1 MDSHAPHVGLGMICD
16 INNQP
21 INGIYVADSHQEHG
35 IVKAAPGTSVPWD
48 DLPIGSRVRVLPVHV
63 CMTAA
68 AHDHYNVVDED
79 ENGVEDFSATT
90 IWQRQNGWY

>member
-1 MDSHAPHVGLGMICD
+1 ADHVGLGLVCD
-16 INNQP
+16 LKAKP
-21 INGIYVADSHQEHG
+21 VEGLYVADSHQEHG
-35 IVKAAPGTSVPWD
+35 IVRAAPGTVIPWD
-48 DLPIGSRVRVLPVHV
+48 DLAVGSRVRVMPVHV

-79 ENGVEDFSATT
+79 RNGNEDFSTLT